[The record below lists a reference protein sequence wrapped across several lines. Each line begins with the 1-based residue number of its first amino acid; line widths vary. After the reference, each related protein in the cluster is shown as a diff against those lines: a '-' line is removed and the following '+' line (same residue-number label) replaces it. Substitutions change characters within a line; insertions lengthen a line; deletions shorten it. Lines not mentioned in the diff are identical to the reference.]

1 VFTDRQKLV
10 QLQKKLEQ
18 ERGRIIANRSALP
31 AGGGLP
37 GEMIRELADIE
48 VAARAVAAELARH
61 SPRLGYGS
69 VA

>member
-1 VFTDRQKLV
+1 VSTDRQKLM

-18 ERGRIIANRSALP
+18 ERGRIIANRSVLP
-31 AGGGLP
+31 TDNSLP
-37 GEMIRELADIE
+37 TQVVRELADIE
-48 VAARAVAAELARH
+48 LAARAVAAELARH